1 MRIWKDWN
9 GYKNWLETVGW
20 CYNWC
25 RKSSWTILNP
35 IQAGRAH
42 FDCKIQQEHTVGC
55 SKSSDRG
62 QIISGPNLNQPYHI
76 GINASYPSE
85 AIWGHLGWSPAQF
98 LTLKALKAN
107 LSCSRSSARGQI
119 ISIFGINLISDSSDL
134 SLVIIKISICG
145 NLNIS
150 GIHRYVYLL

>member
-62 QIISGPNLNQPYHI
+62 QIISSTNLNQPYHI
-76 GINASYPSE
+76 GSNASYPSE

-119 ISIFGINLISDSSDL
+119 ISGPNLNQPYHIGINASYPSEAVWGHLGPPQL
-134 SLVIIKISICG
+134 CFSL
-145 NLNIS
+145 
-150 GIHRYVYLL
+150 